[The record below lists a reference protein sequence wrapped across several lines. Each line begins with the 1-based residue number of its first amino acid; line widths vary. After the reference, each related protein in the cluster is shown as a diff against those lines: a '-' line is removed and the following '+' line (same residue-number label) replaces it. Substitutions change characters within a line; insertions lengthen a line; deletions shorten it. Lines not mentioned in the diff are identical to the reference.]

1 MAYVD
6 TQTPKDRAAGI
17 AGVVAVH
24 AAMGGLLVA
33 GLTVTGII
41 AEPDP
46 PFVANDVE
54 VKLPPPP
61 PKPPEAVPDPRTAQA
76 PDPFAPTPRLDLRTD
91 TATITTSDRPA
102 PTDTVV
108 YEPLPLGPTV
118 ILPSPSPLPSLRAIP
133 KPTPTFDPI
142 PVKVAND
149 PGSWISTAD
158 YRPSWVRRDWAG
170 RVGFVLSLD
179 ANGKV
184 RDCRV
189 TTSSGHAQMDAA
201 TCRLVQQR
209 ARFTA
214 ARDSSGA
221 KVAGDYRNSVVW
233 RLPE

>member
-17 AGVVAVH
+17 AGVVPVH

-33 GLTVTGII
+33 GLTVTGVI

-46 PFVANDVE
+46 PFTANNVE

-61 PKPPEAVPDPRTAQA
+61 PTPPEPRTDARTPQA
-76 PDPFAPTPRLDLRTD
+76 PDIFVPMPRLDLRTD
-91 TATITTSDRPA
+91 TPDVTTADRPA
-102 PTDTVV
+102 PTDTLV
-108 YEPLPLGPTV
+108 YEPLPRGPV
-118 ILPSPSPLPSLRAIP
+118 VVLPSPVPLPSLRAIP
-133 KPTPTFDPI
+133 TPTPTFDPI
-142 PVKVAND
+142 PVRVAND

-170 RVGFVLSLD
+170 RVGFALSLD

-189 TTSSGHAQMDAA
+189 TTSSGHAQMDEA
-201 TCRLVQQR
+201 TCRLIRQR

-233 RLPE
+233 RVPE